1 MMDSNHSLKLDSAPL
16 LDQKSLT
23 QPSTSD
29 SLQLPAG
36 EKLGSSIFNEDSD
49 QKYVLRQSVASK
61 ENEVTKHVQETSG
74 QKMAIQ
80 RADVLYHRESNNSMK
95 ASGHV
100 RAGKSMAHDRQ
111 FISYGDDEPMLS
123 SLEPED
129 DIVPHYIRLFRPMI
143 VKCVD
148 SLHLLPM
155 MRDIFEDQGERTQ
168 IKGISR
174 SEGTQAGMEEFL
186 NRLTTKKQHP
196 DRWTRFVHALKE
208 ADYEYVSK
216 VLEKQE
222 VIHTDIFTTQT
233 RLIDIF
239 AHEIY
244 KKLKPSEIVP
254 DLFAKRVINRD
265 IKDAVMI
272 DERNN
277 GEASATI
284 VLIDNIW
291 RCKKNWYKIF
301 LEVLYNHDYGELVK
315 KIDDSFLEKRKQKLQ
330 EDEEHLVSSDFDEGK
345 GALSKETEKSQRDKS
360 EQSSD
365 KSKSRE
371 LQREIS
377 HNSMSPNKQEQDKTN
392 SIQEDYLSKTFEVE
406 KSVNNLSGNPLE
418 ESLDIEFAELSQN
431 FDESLSIHGD
441 TEQTRRK
448 LTDGYD
454 ADNRTLSSN
463 LINRNLSSN
472 MDNRNLS
479 SNVDNR
485 SLSSN
490 VDNRSLQ
497 SNTDNR
503 VASYPD
509 LDSMAVVNACQSL
522 DREVESSTSRPNII
536 NSGSSGSLMET
547 NKRVNLDESDDDD
560 EDLAVPKEKLE
571 LRSYQMELARPSL
584 EGKNSVIVAPTGSG
598 KTHVAL
604 YIIKDHMEKIKSVRH
619 PKVIFLVEQSAL
631 AEQQGKQC
639 MTYLPYKVKVITGET
654 QRNERMKTLNEWIE
668 RRDLLVVTAQI
679 LLNALRDGIVSVTDF
694 SLMVFDECH
703 HANDNHSYNMIMN
716 KYLDIKFQERENAKN
731 LPMIVGMTASVGV
744 GKASDEERAK
754 RHIEKVMA
762 NMDAEMIV
770 TVTENRREL
779 AQHVNIPQQK
789 LYKVHRREK
798 NYYGTLVEKLMDAT
812 EKHMKNSKYLELVK
826 SPDAV
831 IKPPL
836 EKGSDQYTQWV
847 SMLWRETAKINDQA
861 AGRFYDT
868 CRRYL
873 DLYNKALIIYKD
885 ARPSDSLSFI
895 LKETKK
901 WEQTVIADETERKMK
916 RMFDKTK
923 DLLEKCTEDPKH
935 KNPKLEALKHMIVE
949 YFKENPDSRVIVF
962 VKTKELVKAIET
974 FMNETDELRNLN
986 PKQFVGVQAN
996 KEKGGMTKVEQDEI
1010 LRLFREGNHKVIIA
1024 TSVAE
1029 EGLDIQ
1035 KCSLVVRY
1043 DHVTNE
1049 IAMVQS
1055 RGRGRAEDSKFV
1067 ILASE
1072 DTNTQKKAEL
1082 NMIKESWMNKAIASV
1097 REELN
1102 RDKDAVLR
1110 RVREIQHEAKIA
1122 RDIALKNRKAAQ
1134 ANLGEFKITCKSCR
1148 NFICMSTDIKK
1159 IENAHHAAINE
1170 DIMENVNVMIS
1181 VPDYQDENMSCGA
1194 GKIFCNKCGN
1204 PLGNITIYKNAQFC
1218 ILKCEFLNMIDS
1230 AGNGVSKKRWK
1241 QVPFFVPPLT
1251 SADLEKRIEGEKYI
1265 ES

>member
-1 MMDSNHSLKLDSAPL
+1 R
-16 LDQKSLT
+16 
-23 QPSTSD
+23 
-29 SLQLPAG
+29 
-36 EKLGSSIFNEDSD
+36 
-49 QKYVLRQSVASK
+49 VL
-61 ENEVTKHVQETSG
+61 
-74 QKMAIQ
+74 
-80 RADVLYHRESNNSMK
+80 
-95 ASGHV
+95 
-100 RAGKSMAHDRQ
+100 
-111 FISYGDDEPMLS
+111 
-123 SLEPED
+123 
-129 DIVPHYIRLFRPMI
+129 
-143 VKCVD
+143 
-148 SLHLLPM
+148 
-155 MRDIFEDQGERTQ
+155 
-168 IKGISR
+168 
-174 SEGTQAGMEEFL
+174 
-186 NRLTTKKQHP
+186 
-196 DRWTRFVHALKE
+196 
-208 ADYEYVSK
+208 
-216 VLEKQE
+216 
-222 VIHTDIFTTQT
+222 
-233 RLIDIF
+233 
-239 AHEIY
+239 
-244 KKLKPSEIVP
+244 
-254 DLFAKRVINRD
+254 NRD

-291 RCKKNWYKIF
+291 RCKKNWYQIF
-301 LEVLYNHDYGELVK
+301 LEVLCKHDYKDLVK
-315 KIDDSFLEKRKQKLQ
+315 EIDDSFLEKRQQKLQ
-330 EDEEHLVSSDFDEGK
+330 GGEENLVSSDFDEDK
-345 GALSKETEKSQRDKS
+345 DAKDTEKSQRDNS
-360 EQSSD
+360 DQSGD
-365 KSKSRE
+365 KSRSRE

-377 HNSMSPNKQEQDKTN
+377 HNSMSPTKQEQDKTN
-392 SIQEDYLSKTFEVE
+392 SIQEDYLSRTFEVE
-406 KSVNNLSGNPLE
+406 KSVNNLSGNPME
-418 ESLDIEFAELSQN
+418 ESLDSEFEALTQN
-431 FDESLSIHGD
+431 MDESLSIHED
-441 TEQTRRK
+441 SEQTSRK
-448 LTDGYD
+448 LAGYE
-454 ADNRTLSSN
+454 ADNRSLSST
-463 LINRNLSSN
+463 
-472 MDNRNLS
+472 M
-479 SNVDNR
+479 DNR

-497 SNTDNR
+497 SNTDNT
-503 VASYPD
+503 VASCPD
-509 LDSMAVVNACQSL
+509 LDSMAIVNACQSL
-522 DREVESSTSRPNII
+522 DREVESSTGRPNII
-536 NSGSSGSLMET
+536 NSGSSGSLMEI
-547 NKRVNLDESDDDD
+547 NKRVNLEESDDEDD
-560 EDLAVPKEKLE
+560 DLNDPKEELK

-639 MTYLPYKVKVITGET
+639 MTYLPYRVKVITGET
-654 QRNERMKTLNEWIE
+654 QRNERMKTLNEWIQ

-716 KYLDIKFQERENAKN
+716 KYLDIKFQEKEKAKN

-744 GKASDEERAK
+744 GKASDEEKAK
-754 RHIEKVMA
+754 KHIEKVMA

-770 TVTENRREL
+770 TVTENKREL

-789 LYKVHRREK
+789 LYKVKRREK
-798 NYYGTLVEKLMDAT
+798 NYYGTLLEKLVET
-812 EKHMKNSKYLELVK
+812 IEKYMKNSKYLEQVK

-873 DLYNKALIIYKD
+873 DLYNKALIVYKD

-901 WEQTVIADETERKMK
+901 WELTVKADETEGKLK

-935 KNPKLEALKHMIVE
+935 RNPKLEALKHMIVD
-949 YFKENPDSRVIVF
+949 YFKDNPDSRVIVF

-1072 DTNTQKKAEL
+1072 DTNTIKKAEL
-1082 NMIKESWMNKAIASV
+1082 NLIKESWMNKAIASV
-1097 REELN
+1097 REELS

-1170 DIMENVNVMIS
+1170 DILENVNVIAS
-1181 VPDYQDENMSCGA
+1181 IPDYEDENMSCGA
-1194 GKIFCNKCGN
+1194 GKIFCKKCGN
-1204 PLGNITIYKNAQFC
+1204 PIGNITIYKNAQFC
-1218 ILKCEFLNMIDS
+1218 ILKCEYLNMIDS

-1251 SADLEKRIEGEKYI
+1251 PADLEKRIEGEKYI
-1265 ES
+1265 EC